1 MKSKT
6 KTPAPAKAKGKTKAK
21 AKTTVQEAIAASNT
35 ANAPTPAPA
44 ATAEAPKLPAAE
56 ARAEHLKQNGDKPLV
71 PLTGNGYPIRQ
82 LLWVLGGTYDKA
94 TKQNLIPE
102 HNRER
107 AQKAID
113 DINVKIAA
121 RIAKKA
127 AAEKA
132 AKAA

>member
-1 MKSKT
+1 MKSKSKT
-6 KTPAPAKAKGKTKAK
+6 KSKTTAKAKATKP
-21 AKTTVQEAIAASNT
+21 
-35 ANAPTPAPA
+35 APKSAPVAAPA
-44 ATAEAPKLPAAE
+44 ATTEATPKLPAAE
-56 ARAEHLKQNGDKPLV
+56 ARAAHLKQNGDKALV

-94 TKQNLIPE
+94 TRQNLIPE

-107 AQKAID
+107 AQKAIV
-113 DINVKIAA
+113 DINAKIAA

-132 AKAA
+132 A